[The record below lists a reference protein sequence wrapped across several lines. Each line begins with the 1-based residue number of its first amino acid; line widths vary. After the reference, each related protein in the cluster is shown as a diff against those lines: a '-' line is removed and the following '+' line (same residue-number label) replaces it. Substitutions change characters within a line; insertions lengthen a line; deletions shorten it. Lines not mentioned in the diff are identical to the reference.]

1 MGDEF
6 TIAGFTIPRIAIY
19 DGAFLV
25 LWGIAAY
32 IISDQS
38 SITAMIPS
46 FMGAPLLILGILSE
60 RMPNMRH
67 HLMHAAMVLAVV
79 MVLGGARVFTKMS
92 EMSNLAISSHVV
104 LILVVRRTGSKERAN
119 SNVLVMVVDTTVKV
133 LILKGQHLAPWIEL
147 PSH

>member
-1 MGDEF
+1 MDDEF

-25 LWGIAAY
+25 LWGIVAY
-32 IISDQS
+32 IISEQS

-46 FMGAPLLILGILSE
+46 FMGVPLMILGILSE

-67 HLMHAAMVLAVV
+67 HLMHAAMVLSLV
-79 MVLGGARVFTKMS
+79 MVMGGARVFAQFS

-104 LILVVRRTGSKERAN
+104 LILVGVCFMVCGIMSFRAAR
-119 SNVLVMVVDTTVKV
+119 
-133 LILKGQHLAPWIEL
+133 IAREEE
-147 PSH
+147 

>member
-1 MGDEF
+1 MDDEF

-25 LWGIAAY
+25 LWGIVAY
-32 IISDQS
+32 ILSEQS

-46 FMGAPLLILGILSE
+46 FMGAPLMILGILSE

-67 HLMHAAMVLAVV
+67 HLMHAAMVLSLVLV
-79 MVLGGARVFTKMS
+79 MGGARVFAQFS

-104 LILVVRRTGSKERAN
+104 LILVGVCFMVCGIMSFRAAR
-119 SNVLVMVVDTTVKV
+119 
-133 LILKGQHLAPWIEL
+133 IAREEE
-147 PSH
+147 